1 MTEIKQT
8 KKFHFTDEDV
18 RLRTGNLATIVGL
31 YCNAL
36 IGDGDRAYQVD
47 ISSVEDKNL
56 LRVKIKV
63 LNDACISLL
72 FGPNKA
78 NMAGLLHLL
87 RLQQLLPHN
96 KYIEVVLISD
106 EGSVQVVKDNQLF
119 NATTKSPED
128 FWVMSGKTPLHR
140 DSRPQSRLDGADAF
154 RQKGL
159 VIDNLQTLDSG
170 VKTVREGLKEAL
182 TSTPDKEKEIEVPRP
197 KLRKKTI

>member
-1 MTEIKQT
+1 MTEIKQS

-18 RLRTGNLATIVGL
+18 RLRTSNLATIVGL

-140 DSRPQSRLDGADAF
+140 DSRPHSDAF
-154 RQKGL
+154 KQKAL

-182 TSTPDKEKEIEVPRP
+182 TSAPEKEIEVPRP